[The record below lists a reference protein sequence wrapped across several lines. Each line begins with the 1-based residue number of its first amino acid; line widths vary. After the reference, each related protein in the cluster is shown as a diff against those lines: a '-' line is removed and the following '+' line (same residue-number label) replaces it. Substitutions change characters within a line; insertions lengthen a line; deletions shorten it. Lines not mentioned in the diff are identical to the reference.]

1 MYRFAAQNLLSR
13 PVRSLLAL
21 LGLTVAITGM
31 VGLFSI
37 ASGIDDTVN
46 QTFGRI
52 RGLAVMQPGAP
63 IPLFSRLPASWADEI
78 AQQKGIGVVRPE
90 VWVRAQLVEGKPTF
104 SPPRFLFGIDIERTL
119 ALKEAVYR
127 DDIRSGRFLN
137 LEDRGTLHCV
147 VSQSIATALH
157 KQVGDALRVDG
168 HDLTIVGIYH
178 CGSLLLD
185 VAIVLDGAAARTIG
199 NFEENLVTSI
209 YFEPDGTVPNAK
221 LIEQVQT
228 LFRGR
233 KTDTWR
239 TGGLAGLTGTGSLD
253 LLSVAAKLLLST
265 PANADKAAGSDKTA
279 NSEKPADAAS
289 RNAEAPAVLEE
300 AVEIRSAQDWGEKIG
315 ELSGDLDIF
324 LGLMTAIG
332 VIIALLSILNTMLM
346 SVAER
351 MVEFGVLR
359 ANGWSSWDVL
369 RLITWESALL
379 GIMGG
384 VLGCASGCLVVQ
396 VVNWTFPT
404 KVHLFASPGL
414 LLFSLIFSTALGMS
428 GGLYPAYWAVRM
440 SPMEAIRRG

>member
-37 ASGIDDTVN
+37 ASGIDDTVS

-78 AQQKGIGVVRPE
+78 AQQKGVGVVRPE
-90 VWVRAQLVEGKPTF
+90 VWVRAQLVDGKPTF
-104 SPPRFLFGIDIERTL
+104 TPPRFLFGTDIERTL

-137 LEDRGTLHCV
+137 LEDRGTFHCV
-147 VSQSIATALH
+147 VSQSIADALH
-157 KQVGDALRVDG
+157 KKVGDPLRVDG

-185 VAIVLDGAAARTIG
+185 VAIVLDGATARTIG

-221 LIEQVQT
+221 LIEQLQA

-233 KTDTWR
+233 KTDAWR
-239 TGGLAGLTGTGSLD
+239 TGGLAALAGGGSLD
-253 LLSVAAKLLLST
+253 LMSVAVKLLQAT
-265 PANADKAAGSDKTA
+265 PASPHEAAGSK
-279 NSEKPADAAS
+279 
-289 RNAEAPAVLEE
+289 
-300 AVEIRSAQDWGEKIG
+300 
-315 ELSGDLDIF
+315 
-324 LGLMTAIG
+324 
-332 VIIALLSILNTMLM
+332 
-346 SVAER
+346 
-351 MVEFGVLR
+351 
-359 ANGWSSWDVL
+359 
-369 RLITWESALL
+369 
-379 GIMGG
+379 
-384 VLGCASGCLVVQ
+384 
-396 VVNWTFPT
+396 
-404 KVHLFASPGL
+404 
-414 LLFSLIFSTALGMS
+414 
-428 GGLYPAYWAVRM
+428 
-440 SPMEAIRRG
+440 

>member
-37 ASGIDDTVN
+37 AAGINDTVT

-52 RGLAVMQPGAP
+52 PGLAAMQPGAP

-78 AQQKGIGVVRPE
+78 EHLKGVRVARPE
-90 VWVRAQLVEGKPTF
+90 IWARAQLIDGKPTF
-104 SPPRFLFGIDIERTL
+104 SPPRLLFGIDIEDTL
-119 ALKEAVYR
+119 ALTKAVYR
-127 DDIRSGRFLN
+127 DDIITGRFLAKK
-137 LEDRGTLHCV
+137 DRGTFHCV
-147 VSQSIATALH
+147 ISQQIAESLH
-157 KQVGDALRVDG
+157 KQVGDTIRADG
-168 HDLTIVGIYH
+168 HNLTIVGIYN
-178 CGSLLLD
+178 CRSLLLD
-185 VAIVLDGAAARTIG
+185 VAIVLDFQAVKTIG
-199 NFEENLVTSI
+199 RFEEGLVTSI
-209 YFEPDGTVPNAK
+209 YFEPDGTVPNKQLMEDVRA
-221 LIEQVQT
+221 

-233 KTDTWR
+233 KVDASR
-239 TGGLAGLTGTGSLD
+239 TTALSALTSGGSLD
-253 LLSVAAKLLLST
+253 LMSVAAKLMQT
-265 PANADKAAGSDKTA
+265 APAEADKPHASTDDNG
-279 NSEKPADAAS
+279 EK
-289 RNAEAPAVLEE
+289 AVVAEE
-300 AVEIRSAQDWGEKIG
+300 AVEVRSAQDWGDKIQ

-324 LGLMTAIG
+324 LWLMTAIG

-351 MVEFGVLR
+351 MIEFGVLR

-379 GIMGG
+379 GLMGG
-384 VLGCASGCLVVQ
+384 ILGCASGCVVVQ
-396 VVNWTFPT
+396 IVNWTFPT
-404 KVHLFASPGL
+404 KVHLYASPGL
-414 LLFSLIFSTALGMS
+414 LLFSLAFSTALGMS

>member
-37 ASGIDDTVN
+37 ASGIDDTVS

-78 AQQKGIGVVRPE
+78 AQQKGVGVVRPE
-90 VWVRAQLVEGKPTF
+90 VWVRAQLVDGKPTF
-104 SPPRFLFGIDIERTL
+104 TPPRFLFGTDIERTL

-137 LEDRGTLHCV
+137 LEDRGTFHCV
-147 VSQSIATALH
+147 VSQSIADALH
-157 KQVGDALRVDG
+157 KKVGDPLRVDG

-185 VAIVLDGAAARTIG
+185 VAIVLDGAAVRTIG

-221 LIEQVQT
+221 LIEQLQT

-233 KTDTWR
+233 KTDAWR
-239 TGGLAGLTGTGSLD
+239 TGGLAALAGGGSLD
-253 LLSVAAKLLLST
+253 LMSVAAKLMQAA
-265 PANADKAAGSDKTA
+265 PAYADKQGRAGATDTKTDDQHPQAA
-279 NSEKPADAAS
+279 
-289 RNAEAPAVLEE
+289 LEE
-300 AVEIRSAQDWGEKIG
+300 TVEIRSAQDWGEKIS

-332 VIIALLSILNTMLM
+332 VLIALLSILNTMLM

-351 MVEFGVLR
+351 MIEFGVLR

-379 GIMGG
+379 GLMGG
-384 VLGCASGCLVVQ
+384 ILGCASGCVVVQ

-404 KVHLFASPGL
+404 KVHLFASPSL
-414 LLFSLIFSTALGMS
+414 LLFSLVFSTLLGMS
-428 GGLYPAYWAVRM
+428 GGLYPAFWAVRM

>member
-13 PVRSLLAL
+13 PVRSFLAL

-46 QTFGRI
+46 RTFGRI

-63 IPLFSRLPASWADEI
+63 IPLFSRLPAAWADEI
-78 AQQKGIGVVRPE
+78 AQQKGVGVVRPE
-90 VWVRAQLVEGKPTF
+90 VWVRAQLVDGKPTF
-104 SPPRFLFGIDIERTL
+104 SPPRFLFGTDIERTL

-127 DDIRSGRFLN
+127 DDILTGRFLN
-137 LEDRGTLHCV
+137 LDDRGSFRCV
-147 VSQSIATALH
+147 ISQSIAEALH
-157 KQVGDALRVDG
+157 KNVGDALRVDG
-168 HDLTIVGIYH
+168 FDLTIVGIYR

-185 VAIVLDGAAARTIG
+185 VAIVLDATAARQIG
-199 NFEENLVTSI
+199 KFEENLVTSI
-209 YFEPDGTVPNAK
+209 YFEPDGTVSNAQ
-221 LIEQVQT
+221 LIEQIQT

-233 KTDTWR
+233 KADTWNA
-239 TGGLAGLTGTGSLD
+239 GGLAALAGGGSID
-253 LLSVAAKLLLST
+253 LMSVAAKLMQSGS
-265 PANADKAAGSDKTA
+265 ANASKQSG
-279 NSEKPADAAS
+279 PGADDTKS
-289 RNAEAPAVLEE
+289 GDTKSPAVVEE
-300 AVEIRSAQDWGEKIG
+300 AVEIRSAQDWGEKIS

-332 VIIALLSILNTMLM
+332 VLIALLSILNTMLM

-351 MVEFGVLR
+351 MIEFGVLR

-379 GIMGG
+379 GLMGG
-384 VLGCASGCLVVQ
+384 VLGCSCGCLVVQ
-396 VVNWTFPT
+396 IVNWTLPT

-414 LLFSLIFSTALGMS
+414 LLFSLVFSTLLGMS

>member
-157 KQVGDALRVDG
+157 KQVGAALRVDG

-221 LIEQVQT
+221 LIEQVQA

-265 PANADKAAGSDKTA
+265 PANADKAAGPDKTA

>member
-37 ASGIDDTVN
+37 ASGIDDTVS

-78 AQQKGIGVVRPE
+78 AQQKGVGVVRPE
-90 VWVRAQLVEGKPTF
+90 VWVRAQLVDGKPTF
-104 SPPRFLFGIDIERTL
+104 TPPRFLFGTDIERTL

-137 LEDRGTLHCV
+137 LEDRGTFHCV
-147 VSQSIATALH
+147 VSQSIADALH
-157 KQVGDALRVDG
+157 KKVGDPLRVDG

-185 VAIVLDGAAARTIG
+185 VAIVLDGTAVRTIG

-221 LIEQVQT
+221 LIEQLQA

-233 KTDTWR
+233 KTDAWR
-239 TGGLAGLTGTGSLD
+239 TGGLAALAGGGSLD
-253 LLSVAAKLLLST
+253 LMSVAAKLMQAAS
-265 PANADKAAGSDKTA
+265 ANADKQGGAGATDTKTDDQHPQAA
-279 NSEKPADAAS
+279 
-289 RNAEAPAVLEE
+289 LEE
-300 AVEIRSAQDWGEKIG
+300 TVEIRSAQDWGEKIS

-332 VIIALLSILNTMLM
+332 VLIALLSILNTMLM

-351 MVEFGVLR
+351 MIEFGVLR

-384 VLGCASGCLVVQ
+384 VFGCASGCVVVQ

-404 KVHLFASPGL
+404 KVHLFASPSL
-414 LLFSLIFSTALGMS
+414 LLFSLVFSTLLGMS
-428 GGLYPAYWAVRM
+428 GGLYPAFWAVRM

>member
-37 ASGIDDTVN
+37 ASGIDDTVS

-78 AQQKGIGVVRPE
+78 AQQKGVGVVRPE
-90 VWVRAQLVEGKPTF
+90 VWVRAQLVDGKPTF
-104 SPPRFLFGIDIERTL
+104 TPPRFLFGTDIERTL

-137 LEDRGTLHCV
+137 LEDRGTFHCV
-147 VSQSIATALH
+147 VSQSIADGLH
-157 KQVGDALRVDG
+157 KKVGDPLRVDG

-185 VAIVLDGAAARTIG
+185 VAIVLDGAAVRTIG

-221 LIEQVQT
+221 LIEQLQT

-233 KTDTWR
+233 KTDAWR
-239 TGGLAGLTGTGSLD
+239 TGGLAALAGGGSLD
-253 LLSVAAKLLLST
+253 LMSVAAKLMQAA
-265 PANADKAAGSDKTA
+265 PAYADKQGRAGATDTKTDDQHPQAA
-279 NSEKPADAAS
+279 
-289 RNAEAPAVLEE
+289 LEE
-300 AVEIRSAQDWGEKIG
+300 TVEIRSAQDWGEKIS

-332 VIIALLSILNTMLM
+332 VLIALLSILNTMLM

-351 MVEFGVLR
+351 MIEFGVLR

-379 GIMGG
+379 GLMGG
-384 VLGCASGCLVVQ
+384 ILGCASGCVVVQ

-404 KVHLFASPGL
+404 KVHLFASPSL
-414 LLFSLIFSTALGMS
+414 LLFSLVFSTLLGMS
-428 GGLYPAYWAVRM
+428 GGLYPAFWAVRM

>member
-37 ASGIDDTVN
+37 ASGIDDTVS

-78 AQQKGIGVVRPE
+78 AQQKGVGVVRPE

-104 SPPRFLFGIDIERTL
+104 TPPRFLFGTDIERTL

-137 LEDRGTLHCV
+137 LEDRGTFHCV
-147 VSQSIATALH
+147 VSQSIADALH
-157 KQVGDALRVDG
+157 KKVGDPLRVDG

-221 LIEQVQT
+221 LIEQLQA

-233 KTDTWR
+233 KTDAWR
-239 TGGLAGLTGTGSLD
+239 TGGLAALAGGGSLD
-253 LLSVAAKLLLST
+253 LMSVAVKLLQAT
-265 PANADKAAGSDKTA
+265 PASPHEAAGSEQPRDAT
-279 NSEKPADAAS
+279 NTTVETPAA
-289 RNAEAPAVLEE
+289 LEE
-300 AVEIRSAQDWGEKIG
+300 TVEIRSAQDWGEKIS

-332 VIIALLSILNTMLM
+332 VLIALLSILNTMLM

-351 MVEFGVLR
+351 MIEFGVLR

-384 VLGCASGCLVVQ
+384 VLGCASGYVVVQ

-404 KVHLFASPGL
+404 KVHLFASPSL
-414 LLFSLIFSTALGMS
+414 LLFSLVFSTLLGMS

>member
-37 ASGIDDTVN
+37 AAGIDDTVSR
-46 QTFGRI
+46 TFGRI
-52 RGLAVMQPGAP
+52 PGLAAMQPGAP

-78 AQQKGIGVVRPE
+78 ARMKGVRVARPE
-90 VWVRAQLVEGKPTF
+90 IWSRAQLIEGKPTF
-104 SPPRFLFGIDIERTL
+104 SPPRLLFGIDIGNTL
-119 ALKEAVYR
+119 ALSKAVYR
-127 DDIRSGRFLN
+127 DDIVTGRFLTK
-137 LEDRGTLHCV
+137 EDRGTFHCV
-147 VSQSIATALH
+147 VSHEIAESLH
-157 KQVGDALRVDG
+157 KRIGDTIRADG
-168 HDLTIVGIYH
+168 HDLTIVGIYN
-178 CGSLLLD
+178 CNSLLLD
-185 VAIVLDGAAARTIG
+185 MAIVLDVQAVKTIG
-199 NFEENLVTSI
+199 RMEEGLVTSI
-209 YFEPDGTVPNAK
+209 YFEPDGTVPNK
-221 LIEQVQT
+221 QLMEDVRT

-233 KTDTWR
+233 KVDASR
-239 TGGLAGLTGTGSLD
+239 TTALAALGSGGSLD
-253 LLSVAAKLLLST
+253 LMSLAAKLMQSAPSKEEQPT
-265 PANADKAAGSDKTA
+265 ATSDADSGKADLT
-279 NSEKPADAAS
+279 
-289 RNAEAPAVLEE
+289 EE
-300 AVEIRSAQDWGEKIG
+300 AVEVRSAVDWGDKVQ

-324 LGLMTAIG
+324 LWLMTAIG

-351 MVEFGVLR
+351 MIEFGVLR

-379 GIMGG
+379 GLMGG
-384 VLGCASGCLVVQ
+384 ILGCASGCVVVL

-404 KVHLFASPGL
+404 KVHLYASPSL
-414 LLFSLIFSTALGMS
+414 LLFSLVFSTVLGMS

>member
-46 QTFGRI
+46 RTFGRI

-78 AQQKGIGVVRPE
+78 AQQKGVGVVRPE

-104 SPPRFLFGIDIERTL
+104 SPPRFLFGTDIERTL

-127 DDIRSGRFLN
+127 DDILTGRFLN
-137 LEDRGTLHCV
+137 LEDRGTFHCV
-147 VSQSIATALH
+147 VSQSIADALH

-168 HDLTIVGIYH
+168 YDLTIVGIYR

-185 VAIVLDGAAARTIG
+185 VAIVLDGAAARMIG

-209 YFEPDGTVPNAK
+209 YFEPDGTVSNAK
-221 LIEQVQT
+221 LIEQVKT

-233 KTDTWR
+233 KTDGWR
-239 TGGLAGLTGTGSLD
+239 TSGLAGLAGTGSLD
-253 LLSVAAKLLLST
+253 LVNVAAKLLLAT
-265 PANADKAAGSDKTA
+265 PANAA
-279 NSEKPADAAS
+279 NTESSSKPADTTNRTADATVS
-289 RNAEAPAVLEE
+289 PEE
-300 AVEIRSAQDWGEKIG
+300 AVEIRSAQDWGEKIS

-351 MVEFGVLR
+351 MIEFGVLR

-379 GIMGG
+379 GAMGG
-384 VLGCASGCLVVQ
+384 VLGCACGCLVVQ

-414 LLFSLIFSTALGMS
+414 LLFSLLFSTGLGML
-428 GGLYPAYWAVRM
+428 GGLYPACWAVRM